1 MPTQIIKLSE
11 LPYKEKIDIGG
22 HLYTFNGFEK
32 RKIPNFGIQELFVFE
47 CDKPKHEKTF
57 ERFKFS
63 PTKIKLKDGK
73 YIW

>member
-32 RKIPNFGIQELFVFE
+32 RKTQFGTQEHFIFSCE
-47 CDKPKHEKTF
+47 NPKNEKTF